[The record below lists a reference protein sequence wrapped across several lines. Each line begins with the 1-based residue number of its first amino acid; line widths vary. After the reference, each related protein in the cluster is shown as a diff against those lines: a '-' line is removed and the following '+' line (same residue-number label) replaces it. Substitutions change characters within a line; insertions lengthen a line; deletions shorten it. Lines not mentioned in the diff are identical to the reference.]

1 MSDLLRW
8 RWDGAGR
15 ARIPLNLQSPRSRDT
30 SADPRSRAMRLVRA
44 LIALAAFAQCDAFR
58 LPAVPGQARPSQ
70 SARPKHALQMKEGGD
85 PLDAALARAD
95 AAEAKA
101 AEAEAAFAADP
112 TNMPLKADATR
123 AAFEARVAREA
134 ANAEEVRLALRSPTA
149 EYVPRQLSS
158 PKPPPPPPPP
168 PPAAAKPSARPPA
181 PTRAPAPSPPPPA
194 QKLELPKFEMPAEL
208 PKFEMPAEMPKFEMP
223 AEMPK
228 FEMPA
233 EMPKF
238 EMPAEMPKF
247 ETPAELPKIS
257 LPEVSLPQI
266 ELEGADPLAQF
277 DAFLEVSSTLVG

>member
-1 MSDLLRW
+1 
-8 RWDGAGR
+8 
-15 ARIPLNLQSPRSRDT
+15 
-30 SADPRSRAMRLVRA
+30 MRLVRA
-44 LIALAAFAQCDAFR
+44 LIAFAAFAQCDAFR

-149 EYVPRQLSS
+149 EYVPQQLSRS
-158 PKPPPPPPPP
+158 KPPPPPPPP
-168 PPAAAKPSARPPA
+168 QAAAKPSARPSA
-181 PTRAPAPSPPPPA
+181 PTRAAAPSPPPPA

-223 AEMPK
+223 AELPK
-228 FEMPA
+228 F
-233 EMPKF
+233 
-238 EMPAEMPKF
+238 
-247 ETPAELPKIS
+247 S

-277 DAFLEVSSTLVG
+277 DAFLEVSSALVG

>member
-1 MSDLLRW
+1 
-8 RWDGAGR
+8 
-15 ARIPLNLQSPRSRDT
+15 
-30 SADPRSRAMRLVRA
+30 MRLVRA
-44 LIALAAFAQCDAFR
+44 LIALAACDAFR

-149 EYVPRQLSS
+149 EYVPRQLSRS
-158 PKPPPPPPPP
+158 KPPPPPP

-208 PKFEMPAEMPKFEMP
+208 PKFEMPAE
-223 AEMPK
+223 
-228 FEMPA
+228 
-233 EMPKF
+233 
-238 EMPAEMPKF
+238 
-247 ETPAELPKIS
+247 LPKIS
-257 LPEVSLPQI
+257 LPKI
-266 ELEGADPLAQF
+266 ELEGADPLAQL